1 MVAKLQITVS
11 EYKVTIESDDFWYID
26 KHNIQSN
33 MLDNSKLKELLPQI
47 EKLFRDNREV
57 LLEARRATND
67 YRLQDISITSFQG
80 KILKRIESKGRA
92 TMQLIVED
100 NSIDNVQFAVETLW
114 RSGLIDRNIYN
125 GQVLYNVNEL
135 GGRLLGVR
143 YNEVNK

>member
-1 MVAKLQITVS
+1 MEAKVEITVS
-11 EYKVTIESDDFWYID
+11 EYGGITIDSDDFWYVD

-33 MLDNSKLKELLPQI
+33 LLDNSKLKELLPQI

-57 LLEARRATND
+57 LLEARKATND
-67 YRLQDISITSFQG
+67 YRLQDISITSFQC
-80 KILKRIESKGRA
+80 KILKRIESQGKA

-114 RSGLIDRNIYN
+114 RTGLIDRNIYN

-135 GGRLLGVR
+135 GERLLEVR
-143 YNEVNK
+143 YGKV

>member
-1 MVAKLQITVS
+1 MEAKLQITVS
-11 EYKVTIESDDFWYID
+11 EYGGITINSDDFWYID

-47 EKLFRDNREV
+47 EKLFKDNRDV

-67 YRLQDISITSFQG
+67 YRLQDVSITSFQG
-80 KILKRIESKGRA
+80 KILKRIESKGKA
-92 TMQLIVED
+92 TMKLIVED

-114 RSGLIDRNIYN
+114 RTGLIDRNIYN

-135 GGRLLGVR
+135 GGRLLEVR
-143 YNEVNK
+143 YNGNT

>member
-11 EYKVTIESDDFWYID
+11 EYKVTIDSDDFWYVD
-26 KHNIQSN
+26 KYNIQSN

-47 EKLFRDNREV
+47 EKLFRDNRDV

-67 YRLQDISITSFQG
+67 YRLQDVSITSFQG
-80 KILKRIESKGRA
+80 KILKRIESKGKV
-92 TMQLIVED
+92 TMKLIVED

-114 RSGLIDRNIYN
+114 RSGLIDRNVYN

-135 GGRLLGVR
+135 GERLLEVR
-143 YNEVNK
+143 YGKV

>member
-1 MVAKLQITVS
+1 MEAKLQIAVS
-11 EYKVTIESDDFWYID
+11 EYGGVTIDSDDFWYID
-26 KHNIQSN
+26 KYNIQSN

-47 EKLFRDNREV
+47 EKLFKDNREV
-57 LLEARRATND
+57 LLEARKATND
-67 YRLQDISITSFQG
+67 YRLQDISITSFQC
-80 KILKRIESKGRA
+80 KILKRIESKGRV

-135 GGRLLGVR
+135 GERFLEVR
-143 YNEVNK
+143 YNGNT

>member
-1 MVAKLQITVS
+1 MVAKLQIIVS
-11 EYKVTIESDDFWYID
+11 EYKVTIDSDDFWYID

-47 EKLFRDNREV
+47 EKLFRDNRDV

-67 YRLQDISITSFQG
+67 YRLQDISITGFQA
-80 KILKRIESKGRA
+80 KILKRIASKGKL

-114 RSGLIDRNIYN
+114 RSGLIDRNIFN

-135 GGRLLGVR
+135 GKRLLEVR
-143 YNEVNK
+143 YNGNT